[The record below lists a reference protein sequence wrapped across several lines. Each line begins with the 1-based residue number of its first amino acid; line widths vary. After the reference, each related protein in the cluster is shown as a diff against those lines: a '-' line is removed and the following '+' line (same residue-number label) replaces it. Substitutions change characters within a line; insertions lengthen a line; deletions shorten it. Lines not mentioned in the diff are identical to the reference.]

1 MWAMANQGED
11 MKVSSSIPPRANDA
25 HLNMPP
31 IFSPTL
37 YRGTHVASSST
48 SITMGTKSFTN
59 REIRLKKNLI
69 IL

>member
-1 MWAMANQGED
+1 MENEGED

-31 IFSPTL
+31 LFNPTL
-37 YRGTHVASSST
+37 YRGIHIASSST

-59 REIRLKKNLI
+59 RKIRLKKNIMTL
-69 IL
+69 